1 MASPSSCPV
10 CLASALP
17 SFLTSLSAHGCQ
29 PPKDS
34 ATRGRKAIPCCR
46 QSSSAPLSL
55 RSWAKLRAWP
65 GSVAALTTVASWRGW
80 TTVTSKAASRP
91 PAQRGT
97 KISAGR
103 RSAPGSKNLPS
114 LLGPS
119 PALTAVSKKASL
131 KALCLLILSPPV
143 PQQRAW
149 SPMTSLRR
157 RQAGHWAGT
166 LGIVDWQP
174 QPVLDCQN
182 KL

>member
-1 MASPSSCPV
+1 MCE
-10 CLASALP
+10 
-17 SFLTSLSAHGCQ
+17 LTHSVQNFTGV
-29 PPKDS
+29 
-34 ATRGRKAIPCCR
+34 PC
-46 QSSSAPLSL
+46 AFNMKKILSL
-55 RSWAKLRAWP
+55 DKFYTHAVTDVTDKYQVW
-65 GSVAALTTVASWRGW
+65 GW

-119 PALTAVSKKASL
+119 PALIAVSKKASL

-174 QPVLDCQN
+174 QLVLDCQN

>member
-1 MASPSSCPV
+1 MPLYTTQGIFV
-10 CLASALP
+10 Y
-17 SFLTSLSAHGCQ
+17 
-29 PPKDS
+29 
-34 ATRGRKAIPCCR
+34 RGTEVNKQHIVHC
-46 QSSSAPLSL
+46 
-55 RSWAKLRAWP
+55 
-65 GSVAALTTVASWRGW
+65 G
-80 TTVTSKAASRP
+80 VTSKAAPRP
-91 PAQRGT
+91 PVQRGT